1 MDAMLGAIKAR
12 KSKDV
17 SPMEAPVEAAP
28 EAAPAQGQNV
38 LHALVMQLSPN
49 QKQELMSLLAQ
60 SQNADVKGI
69 EKGEP
74 SPTEQA
80 AIAAEAEGE
89 GDPEEVSEIGASM
102 VDRQAE
108 RMAEGN
114 AKPRNL
120 GERAR
125 MNAAKKLKSKGK

>member
-1 MDAMLGAIKAR
+1 
-12 KSKDV
+12 
-17 SPMEAPVEAAP
+17 
-28 EAAPAQGQNV
+28 
-38 LHALVMQLSPN
+38 MQLSPD
-49 QKQELMSLLAQ
+49 QKSELMELLAQ
-60 SQNADVKGI
+60 SQNVDAKAI

-74 SPTEQA
+74 SPTEMA
-80 AIAAEAEGE
+80 AVAAEAEGE
-89 GDPEEVSEIGASM
+89 GESPAEEVSDIGASM